1 MSTAPLPTIEAMT
14 AFVRRNLALL
24 VVLTLLGGVLGWVV
38 AAARPDRYVASATVL
53 LPIPPQ
59 RENRPA
65 PEPESLDTLARL
77 AWSQPVVTA
86 VADATELDEPD
97 VPDRIAVSA
106 VPLSR
111 LLVVRFTGDS
121 AAQARLGAQTTAREL
136 IRERREVFS
145 DGGSIAQAAQR
156 PDGPVRANV
165 EVFVVSGA
173 LLGLLLATG
182 VATAREGLSR
192 RPERVLRRENDRQAA
207 VGDPL
212 LWTGG

>member
-77 AWSQPVVTA
+77 
-86 VADATELDEPD
+86 
-97 VPDRIAVSA
+97 
-106 VPLSR
+106 
-111 LLVVRFTGDS
+111 
-121 AAQARLGAQTTAREL
+121 
-136 IRERREVFS
+136 
-145 DGGSIAQAAQR
+145 
-156 PDGPVRANV
+156 
-165 EVFVVSGA
+165 
-173 LLGLLLATG
+173 LAG
-182 VATAREGLSR
+182 
-192 RPERVLRRENDRQAA
+192 
-207 VGDPL
+207 
-212 LWTGG
+212 